1 MKKIFSL
8 IGILGLSF
16 QAFAQMGAR
25 IEQFYMDPSI
35 SIPAAITQND
45 QGSVS
50 LYYNKIF
57 NLTPGSPQHT
67 LFNVAMPVKKKNTA
81 FGLLYLK
88 ENIAF
93 SEIHNAYATYAYSLG
108 LGKTKISLGV
118 SAGVLSQNF
127 DASKMV
133 YVHENDPII
142 NAISYSAPV
151 IRADLRASIFA
162 HADKWFAGF
171 AVSRLPKPHF
181 DYTYYNY
188 NAGYDLQTQSTAL
201 VGFKGPLGED
211 MTIRPSMNF
220 TWYNWDYLYFQANVS
235 FWYKDKVWFGF
246 GENNLWQMGGNVG
259 FKPQND
265 ISVSYS
271 YTIPDG
277 QQRGLLGPIHEFRTT
292 IGFAAL
298 GGGNVSSKDD
308 DTESTDNSNSDDKE
322 DSDKER
328 APKGRER
335 IEVTA
340 RSLKDMKAFGKGHD
354 TTGIHLP
361 PIDKV
366 KPEAGFYLVAG
377 LYSSEEKANK
387 QIKELYMKDVLAFKF
402 YEPKAKSY
410 YVYME
415 YYFTEKEANKG
426 IFYYESTVPQM
437 WVKEM
442 K

>member
-1 MKKIFSL
+1 MKKLFSI
-8 IGILGLSF
+8 IGILGLTL

-25 IEQFYMDPSI
+25 IDQFYMDPSI
-35 SIPAAITQND
+35 SVPAAITSND

-57 NLTPGSPQHT
+57 NQTPGSPQHT
-67 LFNVAMPVKKKNTA
+67 LFNIAMPVKNKNTA
-81 FGLLYLK
+81 FGILYLK
-88 ENIAF
+88 ESIAF

-108 LGKTKISLGV
+108 LGSTKLSLGV

-133 YVHENDPII
+133 YIHENDPKI

-151 IRADLRASIFA
+151 VRADLRASIFA
-162 HADKWFAGF
+162 KADKWYAGF
-171 AVSRLPKPHF
+171 SVSRLPKPHF

-188 NAGYDLQTQSTAL
+188 SAGYDLQTQSTL
-201 VGFKGPLGED
+201 LLGFKGDLGSD
-211 MTIRPSMNF
+211 LTIRPAVNC
-220 TWYNWDYLYFQANVS
+220 TWYNWDYLYLQANVS
-235 FWYKDKVWFGF
+235 FWYKDKVWVGL
-246 GENNLWQMGGNVG
+246 GENNFLQFGGNIG
-259 FKPQND
+259 FKPQDD

-271 YTIPDG
+271 YTVPNG
-277 QQRGLLGPIHEFRTT
+277 EQSGLLGPIHEFRTT

-298 GGGNVSSKDD
+298 GGGSVSSKDD
-308 DTESTDNSNSDDKE
+308 GSDNTSSEGGDEESN
-322 DSDKER
+322 KER

-335 IEVTA
+335 LEVTA
-340 RSLKDMKAFGKGHD
+340 RSLKDMKTFGKGHD

-361 PIDKV
+361 PIDKI
-366 KPEAGFYLVAG
+366 KPEVGFYLVAG
-377 LYSSEEKANK
+377 LHSNEDKANK
-387 QIKELYMKDVLAFKF
+387 QIKELYMKDVIAFKF
-402 YEPKAKSY
+402 FEPKTKSY

-415 YYFTEKEANKG
+415 YYFSEKEANKG

-437 WVKEM
+437 WVKEV

>member
-1 MKKIFSL
+1 MKKLFSI
-8 IGILGLSF
+8 IGILGLTL

-25 IEQFYMDPSI
+25 IDQFYMDPSI
-35 SIPAAITQND
+35 TVPAAITSND

-57 NLTPGSPQHT
+57 NQTPGSPQHT
-67 LFNVAMPVKKKNTA
+67 LFNIAMPVKNKNTA

-108 LGKTKISLGV
+108 LGSTKLSLGV

-133 YVHENDPII
+133 YIHENDPII

-151 IRADLRASIFA
+151 VRADLRASIFA
-162 HADKWFAGF
+162 KADKWYAGF
-171 AVSRLPKPHF
+171 SVSRLPKPHF

-188 NAGYDLQTQSTAL
+188 KAGYDLQTQSTL
-201 VGFKGPLGED
+201 LLGFKGDLGSD
-211 MTIRPSMNF
+211 LSIRPAINC
-220 TWYNWDYLYFQANVS
+220 TWYNWDYLYLQANLS
-235 FWYKDKVWFGF
+235 FWYKDKVWVGL
-246 GENNLWQMGGNVG
+246 GENNFLQFGGNIG
-259 FKPQND
+259 FKPQDD

-271 YTIPDG
+271 YTVPNG
-277 QQRGLLGPIHEFRTT
+277 EQSGLLGPIHEFRTT

-298 GGGNVSSKDD
+298 GGGSVSSKDD
-308 DTESTDNSNSDDKE
+308 GSDNSTSEGNDEESN
-322 DSDKER
+322 KER

-335 IEVTA
+335 LEVTA
-340 RSLKDMKAFGKGHD
+340 RSLKDMKTFGKGHD
-354 TTGIHLP
+354 TIGIHLP
-361 PIDKV
+361 PIDKI

-377 LYSSEEKANK
+377 LHSNEDKANK
-387 QIKELYMKDVLAFKF
+387 QIKELYMKDVIAFKF
-402 YEPKAKSY
+402 FEPKTKSY

-415 YYFTEKEANKG
+415 YYFSEKEANKG

-437 WVKEM
+437 WVKEV

>member
-1 MKKIFSL
+1 MKKLFSI
-8 IGILGLSF
+8 IGILGLTL

-25 IEQFYMDPSI
+25 IDQFYMDPSI
-35 SIPAAITQND
+35 SVPAAITSND

-57 NLTPGSPQHT
+57 NQTPGSPQHT
-67 LFNVAMPVKKKNTA
+67 LFNIAMPVKNKNTA
-81 FGLLYLK
+81 FGILYLK
-88 ENIAF
+88 ESIAF

-108 LGKTKISLGV
+108 LGSTKLSLGV

-133 YVHENDPII
+133 YIHDNDPII

-162 HADKWFAGF
+162 KADKWYAGF
-171 AVSRLPKPHF
+171 SVSRLPKPHF

-188 NAGYDLQTQSTAL
+188 KAGYDLQTQSTL
-201 VGFKGPLGED
+201 LLGFKGDLGSD
-211 MTIRPSMNF
+211 LSIRPALNC
-220 TWYNWDYLYFQANVS
+220 TWYNWDYLYLQANVS
-235 FWYKDKVWFGF
+235 FWYKDNVWVGL
-246 GENNLWQMGGNVG
+246 GQNNFLQFGGNIG
-259 FKPQND
+259 FKPQDD

-271 YTIPDG
+271 YTVPNG
-277 QQRGLLGPIHEFRTT
+277 EQSGLLGPIHEFRTT

-298 GGGNVSSKDD
+298 GGGSVSTKDD
-308 DTESTDNSNSDDKE
+308 GGSDNSSSDEGDNEST
-322 DSDKER
+322 KER
-328 APKGRER
+328 SPKGRER
-335 IEVTA
+335 LEVTA
-340 RSLKDMKAFGKGHD
+340 RSLKDMKTFGKGHD

-361 PIDKV
+361 PIDKI
-366 KPEAGFYLVAG
+366 KPEVGFYLVAG
-377 LYSSEEKANK
+377 LHSNEDKANK
-387 QIKELYMKDVLAFKF
+387 QIKELYMKDVIAFKF
-402 YEPKAKSY
+402 FEPKTKSY

-415 YYFTEKEANKG
+415 YYFSEKEANKG

-437 WVKEM
+437 WVKEI

>member
-1 MKKIFSL
+1 MKKLFSI
-8 IGILGLSF
+8 IGILGLTL
-16 QAFAQMGAR
+16 QASAQMGAR
-25 IEQFYMDPSI
+25 IDQFYMDPSI
-35 SIPAAITQND
+35 SVPAAITSND

-57 NLTPGSPQHT
+57 SQTPGSPQHT
-67 LFNVAMPVKKKNTA
+67 LFNIAMPVKNKNTA

-108 LGKTKISLGV
+108 LGKTKLSLGV

-127 DASKMV
+127 DPSKMV
-133 YVHENDPII
+133 YIHENDPII

-162 HADKWFAGF
+162 KAENWYAGF
-171 AVSRLPKPHF
+171 SVSRLPKPQF

-188 NAGYDLQTQSTAL
+188 KAGYELQTQSTL
-201 VGFKGPLGED
+201 LLGFKGDLGND
-211 MTIRPSMNF
+211 LTIRPAINC
-220 TWYNWDYLYFQANVS
+220 TWYNWDYLYLQANLS
-235 FWYKDKVWFGF
+235 FWYKDKVWLGL
-246 GENNLWQMGGNVG
+246 GENNFWQFGGNIG
-259 FKPQND
+259 FKPQED

-271 YTIPDG
+271 YTVPDG
-277 QQRGLLGPIHEFRTT
+277 EQRGLLGPIHEFRTT

-298 GGGNVSSKDD
+298 GGGSVSSKDD
-308 DTESTDNSNSDDKE
+308 SGSDNSSEGGDEESTN
-322 DSDKER
+322 ER

-335 IEVTA
+335 VEVTA
-340 RSLKDMKAFGKGHD
+340 RSLKDMKTFGKGHD

-361 PIDKV
+361 PIDKI
-366 KPEAGFYLVAG
+366 KPEVGFYLVAG
-377 LYSSEEKANK
+377 LHSIEEKANK
-387 QIKELYMKDVLAFKF
+387 QIKELYMKDVIAFKF
-402 YEPKAKSY
+402 FEPKTKSY

-437 WVKEM
+437 WVKEV

>member
-1 MKKIFSL
+1 MKKLFSI
-8 IGILGLSF
+8 IGILGLTL

-25 IEQFYMDPSI
+25 IDQFYMDPSI
-35 SIPAAITQND
+35 SVPAAITSND

-57 NLTPGSPQHT
+57 NQTPGSPQHT
-67 LFNVAMPVKKKNTA
+67 LFNIAMPVKNKNTA
-81 FGLLYLK
+81 FGILYLK

-108 LGKTKISLGV
+108 LGSTKLSLGV

-133 YVHENDPII
+133 YIHENDPKI

-151 IRADLRASIFA
+151 VRADLRASIFA
-162 HADKWFAGF
+162 KADKWYAGF
-171 AVSRLPKPHF
+171 SVSRLPKPHF

-188 NAGYDLQTQSTAL
+188 SAGYDLQTQSTL
-201 VGFKGPLGED
+201 LLGFKGDLGSD
-211 MTIRPSMNF
+211 LTIRPAVNC
-220 TWYNWDYLYFQANVS
+220 TWYNWDYLYLQANVS
-235 FWYKDKVWFGF
+235 FWYKDKVWVGL
-246 GENNLWQMGGNVG
+246 GENNFLQFGGNIG
-259 FKPQND
+259 FKPQDD

-271 YTIPDG
+271 YTVPNG
-277 QQRGLLGPIHEFRTT
+277 EQSGLLGPIHEFRTT

-298 GGGNVSSKDD
+298 GGGSVSSKDD
-308 DTESTDNSNSDDKE
+308 GSDNTSSEGGDEESN
-322 DSDKER
+322 KER

-335 IEVTA
+335 LEVTA
-340 RSLKDMKAFGKGHD
+340 RSLKDMKTFGKGHD

-361 PIDKV
+361 PIDKI
-366 KPEAGFYLVAG
+366 KPEVGFYLVAG
-377 LYSSEEKANK
+377 LHSNEDKANK
-387 QIKELYMKDVLAFKF
+387 QIKELYMKDVIAFKF
-402 YEPKAKSY
+402 FEPKTKSY

-415 YYFTEKEANKG
+415 YYFSEKEANKG

-437 WVKEM
+437 WVKEV